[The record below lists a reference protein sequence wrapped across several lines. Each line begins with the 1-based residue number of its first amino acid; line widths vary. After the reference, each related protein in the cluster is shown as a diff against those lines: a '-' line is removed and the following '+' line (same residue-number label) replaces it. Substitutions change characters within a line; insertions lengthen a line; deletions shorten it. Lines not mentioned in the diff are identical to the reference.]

1 MPAMGNWAAMV
12 YRGLSP
18 ATGKPIEVEVAAGK
32 IAAVRPSDEARSA
45 WIAPGFIDLQV
56 NGFAGVDYN
65 SPDTPADEIARSLEV
80 QRATGVTR
88 LLPTIITGSH
98 ENIAGSLANLAKAKR
113 ELELGRSMVGFH
125 VEGPWISPEDGP
137 RGAHPRE
144 HTRSATV
151 EEFKRFQ
158 DAAEGGLRLLTV
170 APEVAGALE
179 VAEYAVGTGVTVAI
193 GHTNAS
199 EADIRNAVSAGATM
213 STHLGN
219 GAHQTVPRH
228 DNYIVHQLA
237 ADELCAG
244 LIVDGIHLPG
254 SFVKVAVRSKGLHNT
269 VVVTVAVPPAGCEP
283 GVYTCGHIEVRLS
296 EDGSVR
302 LTSNGRLAGSALRM
316 DRALENLMRFTGLGL
331 KDALTTAT
339 VNAAAAIGLEGRL
352 KGLEAG
358 DDADLVLFEL
368 SGGGEMRVVETVVT

>member
-18 ATGKPIEVEVAAGK
+18 STGKPVEVEVAEGK
-32 IAAVRPSDEARSA
+32 ISAVRPSDQPASV

-65 SPDTPADEIARSLEV
+65 SPNTPLDEIGRSLEV
-80 QRATGVTR
+80 QRETGVTQ

-98 ENIAGSLANLAKAKR
+98 ENVAGSLANLAKAKR
-113 ELELGRSMVGFH
+113 ELEFGRSMVGFH

-151 EEFKRFQ
+151 EELKQFQ

-170 APEVAGALE
+170 APEVPGALE
-179 VAEYAVGTGVTVAI
+179 VTEYAVGRGVTVAI
-193 GHTNAS
+193 GHTNAT
-199 EADIRNAVSAGATM
+199 EADIRNAISAGATM

-219 GAHQTVPRH
+219 GAHQVVPRH
-228 DNYIVHQLA
+228 DNYITHQLA

-254 SFVKVAVRSKGLHNT
+254 SFVKVAVRSKGLQNT
-269 VVVTVAVPPAGCEP
+269 VLVTDAVPPAGCGP

-316 DRALENLMRFTGLGL
+316 DRALENLMRFAGLTL
-331 KDALTTAT
+331 AEALTTAT
-339 VNAAAAIGLEGRL
+339 VNPAAAIKLAGRSGGLQ
-352 KGLEAG
+352 AG
-358 DDADLVLFEL
+358 DNADLVVFEL
-368 SGGGEMRVVETVVT
+368 SDSGQITVVDTVVA

>member
-1 MPAMGNWAAMV
+1 MV

-18 ATGKPIEVEVAAGK
+18 STGKPIEVEVADGK
-32 IAAVRPSDEARSA
+32 ISAVKASDQPASA

-65 SPDTPADEIARSLEV
+65 SPDTPLDEIARSLEV
-80 QRATGVTR
+80 QRETGVTQ

-98 ENIAGSLANLAKAKR
+98 ENITGSLANLAKAKR
-113 ELELGRSMVGFH
+113 ELEFGRSMVGFH

-144 HTRSATV
+144 HTRAATV
-151 EEFKRFQ
+151 EEFKQFQ
-158 DAAEGGLRLLTV
+158 DAAEGDLRLLTV
-170 APEVAGALE
+170 APEVAGTLE
-179 VAEYAVGTGVTVAI
+179 VTEYAVGTGVTVAI
-193 GHTNAS
+193 GHTNATES
-199 EADIRNAVSAGATM
+199 DIRNAISAGATM

-219 GAHQTVPRH
+219 GAHQTIPRH
-228 DNYIVHQLA
+228 DNYITHQLA

-254 SFVKVAVRSKGLHNT
+254 SFVTVALRSKGLHNT
-269 VVVTVAVPPAGCEP
+269 VLVTDAVPPAGCEP

-302 LTSNGRLAGSALRM
+302 LTSNGRLAGSALKM
-316 DRALENLMRFTGLGL
+316 DRAVENLMRFTGLSL
-331 KDALTTAT
+331 EESLTTAT
-339 VNAAAAIGLEGRL
+339 VNAAAAIKLEGRMG
-352 KGLEAG
+352 GLQAG
-358 DDADLVLFEL
+358 DDADLILFEP
-368 SGGGEMRVVETVVT
+368 SEAGEIKVVEAVVSQR